1 MTATPP
7 ESQPASDWSAAP
19 PQPAGPAAGV
29 VYGGFWIRVLAAL
42 LDAIVLSVLTAAI
55 APLIGM
61 GGVVET
67 STGAAGVEVNY
78 RANALGTLIG
88 LVYFVGFWSLR
99 GQTVGM
105 IPFRLRVVRVA
116 DGSRVDLV
124 IGLLRYVGLIISFV
138 ALFLGV
144 VWVAFDSRK
153 QGWHDK
159 IAGTLVVRDPA

>member
-1 MTATPP
+1 
-7 ESQPASDWSAAP
+7 
-19 PQPAGPAAGV
+19 
-29 VYGGFWIRVLAAL
+29 
-42 LDAIVLSVLTAAI
+42 
-55 APLIGM
+55 
-61 GGVVET
+61 
-67 STGAAGVEVNY
+67 
-78 RANALGTLIG
+78 
-88 LVYFVGFWSLR
+88 
-99 GQTVGM
+99 M